1 MVAGKCYTRNMDKK
15 GGRKRA
21 RNRHPKAFLPQMVE
35 IKSLLLQWQLKPMY
49 HFSF

>member
-1 MVAGKCYTRNMDKK
+1 MDEER
-15 GGRKRA
+15 GGEKA
-21 RNRHPKAFLPQMVE
+21 RNRHPKAFFPHMVE